1 MCVYLCVY
9 WRLCGSVCVSV
20 SGVCMCLS
28 VCVCESMCLC
38 LCVCVCLCLSVCMC
52 LCLCVCVTVFTC
64 VCVSV
69 SLCVTV
75 FICVYGFV
83 CLCKC
88 VYLCLCLCGSVCM
101 GGGVVLQRLW
111 VHLPLGRAPSPTL
124 GGLYQ
129 GADSDATMAP
139 ALASLGSAKGQPRWR
154 VGGRSQRVP
163 PSLHL
168 GRGPEQ

>member
-38 LCVCVCLCLSVCMC
+38 LCVCVYLCVCV
-52 LCLCVCVTVFTC
+52 CVCVTVFTC
-64 VCVSV
+64 VCVC
-69 SLCVTV
+69 LCVLLCLSV
-75 FICVYGFV
+75 CMGLCVCV

-111 VHLPLGRAPSPTL
+111 VHLPLGPAPSPTL

>member
-1 MCVYLCVY
+1 M
-9 WRLCGSVCVSV
+9 G
-20 SGVCMCLS
+20 
-28 VCVCESMCLC
+28 
-38 LCVCVCLCLSVCMC
+38 LCVC
-52 LCLCVCVTVFTC
+52 
-64 VCVSV
+64 
-69 SLCVTV
+69 
-75 FICVYGFV
+75 V

-111 VHLPLGRAPSPTL
+111 VHLPLGPAPSPTL

-168 GRGPEQ
+168 GRGPER